1 MKRVVIHRSVIVDML
16 EVMREYGAQGWEV
29 LVLWLGHV
37 DSVSGV
43 ANVVRAF
50 VPKQNPISGEDGVGY
65 FVESDTL
72 FHLNKDL
79 SETGLRL
86 IAQVHSH
93 PREAFHSDA
102 DDRYAIV
109 TTNGG
114 LSLVV
119 PNFGHATPDPTA
131 WAVFRLHGRDWRQLK
146 RDDVGML
153 IEVRDGQ
160 WA

>member
-1 MKRVVIHRSVIVDML
+1 MYSQTESVMKRVVIHRSVIIDML
-16 EVMREYGAQGWEV
+16 EVMRKFGAQGWEV
-29 LVLWLGHV
+29 LVLWLGHI

-50 VPKQNPISGEDGVGY
+50 VPKQNPIAGEDGVGY

-72 FHLNKDL
+72 F
-79 SETGLRL
+79 
-86 IAQVHSH
+86 
-93 PREAFHSDA
+93 PREAFHSEA

-119 PNFGHATPDPTA
+119 PNFGHATADPTA

-153 IEVRDGQ
+153 IQVRDGQ

>member
-1 MKRVVIHRSVIVDML
+1 MKRVVIHRSVINDML
-16 EVMREYGAQGWEV
+16 EVMREFGAKGFEV
-29 LVLWLGHV
+29 LVLWLGHM
-37 DSVSGV
+37 DHVSGT
-43 ANVVRAF
+43 ANVVRAY
-50 VPKQNPISGEDGVGY
+50 VPKQNPIQSEGGVGY

-72 FHLNKDL
+72 FELNKAL

-93 PREAFHSDA
+93 PREAFHSEA

-109 TTNGG
+109 TSNGG

-119 PNFGHATPDPTA
+119 PNFGNASSDPA
-131 WAVFRLHGRDWRQLK
+131 SWAVYRLNGRAWRQLQ
-146 RDDVGML
+146 DNDVNML
-153 IEVRDGQ
+153 IDVRDGQ